1 MNVKLL
7 SILLLTTITA
17 CTVNPEQKNNNIV
30 SCKDP
35 RPQMCTMDY
44 NPVCGFISPNQI
56 KTFSN
61 GCVACSDSKV
71 LSHTN
76 NVCRDDSLDIFI
88 NSN

>member
-7 SILLLTTITA
+7 SILLLITITA
-17 CTVNPEQKNNNIV
+17 CTVKPDPKNNNIV

-61 GCVACSDSKV
+61 GCGACSDSKV

-76 NVCRDDSLDIFI
+76 NVCQDDSLDIFI